1 MTWELAE
8 SGRHFITSIINGADL
23 VPSFSA
29 ASVDDLRSEVVMTRA
44 KSVAQAAW
52 SRPPLR
58 ISSWSCIGPRYRNN
72 ASFPITR
79 REENIEESS
88 MITKENGETLATLTE
103 TTNVEA
109 TEITTQGVGWTSD
122 LDCSQSSAISHSDG
136 PVNTGDISDDEDA
149 TGQCRNED
157 SMTEY
162 DLWQQLENELNKP
175 RQNEEVDIDNEI
187 REEENTAASAHEE
200 AEGTSEGILTETKE
214 VRRFYPPGKIM
225 HIVIFPPDETT
236 NEEDS
241 GIYHDGENSEPEYKT
256 GIFLTPRSLYGKL
269 RLSQSMINDHFMPIY
284 RRNIERLINI
294 LEKDTFEDGHGDEA
308 ML

>member
-1 MTWELAE
+1 
-8 SGRHFITSIINGADL
+8 
-23 VPSFSA
+23 
-29 ASVDDLRSEVVMTRA
+29 MTRA
-44 KSVAQAAW
+44 KSVAQAAL

-58 ISSWSCIGPRYRNN
+58 ISSWSCIGPRYRNK

-88 MITKENGETLATLTE
+88 MITKENGETIATLTE
-103 TTNVEA
+103 TTTVET

-122 LDCSQSSAISHSDG
+122 LDCSHSSAISHADG

-162 DLWQQLENELNKP
+162 DLWQQLENELNKA

-187 REEENTAASAHEE
+187 REEENAAAAAHEE
-200 AEGTSEGILTETKE
+200 VEGTSEGILTETKE

-225 HIVIFPPDETT
+225 HIVIFPPEETT

-241 GIYHDGENSEPEYKT
+241 GIHHDGENPEPEYKT

-284 RRNIERLINI
+284 RRNIERLISI
-294 LEKDTFEDGHGDEA
+294 LEKDNFVDGHGDEA